1 VFGFQLLFK
10 SRLAAITP
18 VIVPDNDSDHRGI
31 VYEDEWQGERFTA
44 WPIRLAEPCCKRGCS
59 QSRPSGRT
67 RQPSSVDSPPKGCGY
82 LW

>member
-31 VYEDEWQGERFTA
+31 VYEDKWQGERFTA
-44 WPIRLAEPCCKRGCS
+44 
-59 QSRPSGRT
+59 
-67 RQPSSVDSPPKGCGY
+67 
-82 LW
+82 